1 LFVCFLPWVV
11 FLCQRNE
18 RSRAWS
24 VGFLWLW
31 YVIYLVLYLWLPL
44 SLNHPWSL
52 SLSPIVPV
60 CTYLSPGSG

>member
-24 VGFLWLW
+24 VGFLRLW

-44 SLNHPWSL
+44 SSNHP
-52 SLSPIVPV
+52 
-60 CTYLSPGSG
+60 